1 MNDFDYRARLGSKS
15 KKGYENRLVQG
26 DDCIGLSPN
35 QTTLARSIDCV
46 GIALHS
52 GKKVS
57 LSLNPAGSNTGI
69 VFKRVDLP
77 GNPSIKANWENVVD
91 TRMCT
96 TLGNSDGV
104 TVSTVEHLMAALSGC
119 HIDNTIVEVTG
130 SEVPVMDGSAQPFV
144 FLIECA
150 GIKQLGVPRHIIE
163 ILKPVKVVSD
173 DRMAELLPS
182 KSFSVGFQIEFEDSA
197 VSQQEICI
205 TLVNGTFKNEIA
217 RARTFGFINEVE
229 ALRAS
234 GLALGGSLEN
244 AVIVDGDKVLND
256 GGLRYE
262 DEFVRHKVLDA
273 VGDLYLSGAPIRGH
287 YRGVRAGHRM
297 TNELLKALFADPGS
311 WKLVELS
318 GDEKFVE
325 HEQKPIAT
333 AVPKSLV
340 ASA

>member
-1 MNDFDYRARLGSKS
+1 MNDFDYSAHLGSRS
-15 KKGYENRLVQG
+15 KKARENRLV
-26 DDCIGLSPN
+26 DEDSCNEISPH

-46 GIALHS
+46 GTALHS

-57 LSLNPAGSNTGI
+57 LSLNPADPNTGI
-69 VFKRVDLP
+69 VFRRVDLT
-77 GNPSIKANWENVVD
+77 GKPSIQANWKNVVA

-96 TLGNSDGV
+96 TLGDSNGV

-119 HIDNTIVEVTG
+119 HIDNAIVDVAG

-150 GIKQLGVPRHIIE
+150 GIKYLNAPRQVIE
-163 ILKPVKVVSD
+163 ILKPVKVVSG

-182 KSFSVGFQIEFEDSA
+182 KNFSVGFQIQFDDSA
-197 VSQQEICI
+197 VSHQEIYI

-217 RARTFGFINEVE
+217 RARTFGFVNEVE

-287 YRGVRAGHRM
+287 YRGVRAGHHM
-297 TNELLKALFADPGS
+297 TNVLLITLFADPSS
-311 WKLVELS
+311 WKLVELGS
-318 GDEKFVE
+318 DEIFVE
-325 HEQKPIAT
+325 HGQEPIT
-333 AVPKSLV
+333 TEPPKSLL